1 MGVEKILAF
10 LIPTVE
16 KEVQEVA
23 DEYDTV
29 VDKTKN
35 IQDYFNRKIKKIRT
49 KINETQ
55 CMIIDINS
63 NKFTSLAKGSSYEL
77 YNYTKGD
84 QSLFHK
90 SGSEEIIELLH
101 IADDMVRSILMKSIS
116 SYLDV
121 LNDPNNL
128 YNKLDNLSSMND
140 KHEKTIDNLNK
151 NIRHDIELGGGV
163 EYVSMEYALD
173 QREKFNEAVRKYY
186 QILNVINEY
195 LNQVELKLKELNV
208 KTKVPLKPILKDL
221 DDNIKE
227 VINFMTRIKFLIKR
241 SSYQIYNDI

>member
-1 MGVEKILAF
+1 
-10 LIPTVE
+10 
-16 KEVQEVA
+16 
-23 DEYDTV
+23 
-29 VDKTKN
+29 
-35 IQDYFNRKIKKIRT
+35 
-49 KINETQ
+49 
-55 CMIIDINS
+55 
-63 NKFTSLAKGSSYEL
+63 
-77 YNYTKGD
+77 
-84 QSLFHK
+84 
-90 SGSEEIIELLH
+90 
-101 IADDMVRSILMKSIS
+101 MVRNILMKSIS

-128 YNKLDNLSSMND
+128 YNKLDNLSNMND
-140 KHEKTIDNLNK
+140 KHEKTIDSLNK

>member
-1 MGVEKILAF
+1 
-10 LIPTVE
+10 
-16 KEVQEVA
+16 
-23 DEYDTV
+23 
-29 VDKTKN
+29 
-35 IQDYFNRKIKKIRT
+35 
-49 KINETQ
+49 
-55 CMIIDINS
+55 
-63 NKFTSLAKGSSYEL
+63 
-77 YNYTKGD
+77 
-84 QSLFHK
+84 
-90 SGSEEIIELLH
+90 
-101 IADDMVRSILMKSIS
+101 
-116 SYLDV
+116 
-121 LNDPNNL
+121 
-128 YNKLDNLSSMND
+128 MND

-221 DDNIKE
+221 DDNITE